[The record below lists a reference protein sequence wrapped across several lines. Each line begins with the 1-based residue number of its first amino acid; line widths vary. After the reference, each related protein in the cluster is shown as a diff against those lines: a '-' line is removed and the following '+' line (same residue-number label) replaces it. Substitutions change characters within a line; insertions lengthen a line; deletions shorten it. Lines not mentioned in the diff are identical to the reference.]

1 MCCSRVGWLCVVY
14 MLISCVLFM
23 CWLCVVYMCVVY
35 MLVVVCCSHWL
46 LCVVYMLVVYVLFT
60 CLCGVCQAY
69 AKHAGVS
76 SGHSRLQYV
85 FCLVGLCGV

>member
-23 CWLCVVYMCVVY
+23 CWLCVVYM
-35 MLVVVCCSHWL
+35 LVVVCCLHVGC
-46 LCVVYMLVVYVLFT
+46 LCVVYVLFT